1 MDNNKN
7 QYQHRRV
14 VVIGAGSVG
23 ATYSYALAQSGL
35 ADEII
40 VIDKNK
46 DLEQGQVLDLVH
58 GQPFFPS
65 VNIRSGSTSDYGDAN
80 LIVITAGVAQK
91 PGETRLDLV
100 RKNAEIIG
108 SISEEV
114 AASNCRGVMLIVTN
128 PVDVLTYIALKR
140 SAWERGRIIGSGT
153 VLDSARFRHLISSYC
168 GIDVHNVHAY
178 ILGEHGD
185 SEFAAWSMTHI
196 AGIKIDEHCALC
208 GKCSDWKK
216 QQSLIEQQVRD
227 SAYHI
232 INYKGATHYAVGL
245 ALVRISSAILRGES
259 SVLTVSTLLDGEFGI
274 KDICLSVPSVVS
286 DKGVNKIV
294 SSPLSDSERASLSGS
309 ADILRKSV
317 DSVLLT

>member
-65 VNIRSGSTSDYGDAN
+65 VNIRSGSTSDYADAN

-294 SSPLSDSERASLSGS
+294 SSPLSDSERASLSDS